1 MNETLWIAVL
11 VALTMGL
18 TRLAKFWPRL
28 PKGLVPLLAVA
39 IGAGLYLAKAVYLDS
54 QPLADAWQSWL
65 VVLVGAGAVV
75 GHDLLKPALTELVG
89 EPLATILLGRIPGSA
104 ERPKPPPRKPPAS
117 TIFVAILLGGLLGG
131 CAPALAALQGLV
143 RSTQG
148 SQWLGSVLDVAE
160 TGAAAYFDRHPSI
173 ERQQDVA
180 QAIRVARQAQEALDR
195 VLAAVDAVESG
206 DAEKARSEALTAYA
220 SLRALLAELG
230 VLTATPPPGGAEGNA
245 PSPVPLLLPTVAEV
259 DARL

>member
-18 TRLAKFWPRL
+18 TRLAKLWPRL

-39 IGAGLYLAKAVYLDS
+39 IGAGLYLAYAVYVVG

-75 GHDLLKPALTELVG
+75 GHDLLKPALSELVG
-89 EPLATILLGRIPGSA
+89 ESMATILLGRIPGSA
-104 ERPKPPPRKPPAS
+104 EASASPPKPPTS

-131 CAPALAALQGLV
+131 CAQLGALAQAALGSSLVGTIMDTARSGVAAYLV
-143 RSTQG
+143 RHP
-148 SQWLGSVLDVAE
+148 
-160 TGAAAYFDRHPSI
+160 DRD
-173 ERQQDVA
+173 R
-180 QAIRVARQAQEALDR
+180 EA
-195 VLAAVDAVESG
+195 
-206 DAEKARSEALTAYA
+206 ALTAAAADVLEANLAYA
-220 SLRALLAELG
+220 RSATPETRADVLSAYRSYLALLAEYG
-230 VLTATPPPGGAEGNA
+230 IDRAIPPPGGAEGNA